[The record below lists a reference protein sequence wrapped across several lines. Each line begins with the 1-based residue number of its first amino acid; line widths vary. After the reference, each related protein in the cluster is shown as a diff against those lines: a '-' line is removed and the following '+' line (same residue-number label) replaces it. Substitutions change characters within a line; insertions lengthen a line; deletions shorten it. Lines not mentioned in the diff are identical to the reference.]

1 MFCLFKNVFS
11 FSSLTTDACI
21 QYQYSGCGG
30 NANTFV
36 TEEVKNV
43 MLMMMMMKNEDDL
56 ALVITCLKFCFQ
68 ECLDKCVGGGTT
80 LFTQGLVKNPPL
92 TPKLFNI
99 IIIIFI
105 RMALFFY
112 VMMSDIVFREPQWRM
127 TMTRKE

>member
-1 MFCLFKNVFS
+1 
-11 FSSLTTDACI
+11 
-21 QYQYSGCGG
+21 
-30 NANTFV
+30 
-36 TEEVKNV
+36 

-92 TPKLFNI
+92 TSKLFDI
-99 IIIIFI
+99 IIIIKPFQFGFFI

-127 TMTRKE
+127 TMTQKE